1 MEAKPLILIVD
12 DDKNTREGL
21 GRALQGTYEVL
32 LADGGARALDLLA
45 AHPVRVMI
53 SDMRMSGMDGLT
65 LLQRA
70 LAGGVVCHLLQSAIE
85 RAAVLGHRF
94 VIAGTRCAQL

>member
-45 AHPVRVMI
+45 AHPVEQGGSGVGFPAALEAWRAQ
-53 SDMRMSGMDGLT
+53 MREAADA
-65 LLQRA
+65 RA
-70 LAGGVVCHLLQSAIE
+70 
-85 RAAVLGHRF
+85 
-94 VIAGTRCAQL
+94 